1 MNVIFLV
8 ISAIMTGDK
17 GRQDVQA
24 YGDAKQSWFKQ
35 YYEIRSWIWQRESQ
49 RDNIVEP
56 VLTAL

>member
-35 YYEIRSWIWQRESQ
+35 YYKIRSWIWQRESQ

>member
-1 MNVIFLV
+1 
-8 ISAIMTGDK
+8 MTGDK